1 MSEEIVVADVSNA
14 APSVEAV
21 TEAPPERSMDDT
33 LAATF
38 EAMKARRPEQ
48 GDDGKF
54 QAKAG
59 AAPATPELRVPGSP
73 ETAPPEPAKQA
84 IEAPQSLPADVKAEW
99 ATLPPKHQ
107 EWLAAREGEL
117 HKKFTTDGER
127 LKSLSAFEEI
137 TTGIQDRLRQVNAP
151 APEYFRRLAAAD
163 QLLAS
168 DGVRGLQQIAQM
180 YGIDIR
186 AAFSGQPSQ
195 GQQDPQFNALAQ
207 ELGAIKSHLT
217 AQQQAAEQAKLTDA
231 EKKIEAFKTKA
242 PHFDKVEA
250 LMVKLYEP
258 GMELDA
264 LYDMAT
270 KAHPEISALVRS
282 EQEAKA
288 KAEALEKQ
296 KAESAKA
303 AKLSTLSRKPG
314 SVGVVAK
321 AGGSWEDS
329 MAVTFRGIRARG

>member
-1 MSEEIVVADVSNA
+1 MSEEIAVAEL
-14 APSVEAV
+14 P
-21 TEAPPERSMDDT
+21 TEAPVEAPVSEAPVERSMDDT
-33 LAATF
+33 LKETF
-38 EAMKARRPEQ
+38 EAMKARRPEH

-54 QAKAG
+54 VPKAG
-59 AAPATPELRVPGSP
+59 ADLATPKVDVPGSP
-73 ETAPPEPAKQA
+73 QAAAPEPAKPA
-84 IEAPQSLPADVKAEW
+84 IEPPQSLPADVRAEW
-99 ATLPPKHQ
+99 ATLPPKVQ
-107 EWLAAREGEL
+107 EYWASREGEI

-127 LKSLSAFEEI
+127 LKSLSAFEEV
-137 TTGIQDRLRQVNAP
+137 TSAVQDRLRQVNAP

-168 DGVRGLQQIAQM
+168 DGIRGLQQIAQM

-186 AAFSGQPSQ
+186 AAFNGQPTQ
-195 GQQDPQFNALAQ
+195 GQPDPQYNALAQ

-217 AQQQAAEQAKLTDA
+217 AQQQAAETARLAEA
-231 EKKIEAFKTKA
+231 EKKIEAFKKDR

-250 LMVKLYEP
+250 LMTKLYEP

-270 KAHPEISALVRS
+270 KAHPEVREVIRV

-296 KAESAKA
+296 KAEAAKA

-329 MAVTFRGIRARG
+329 MAATFRGIRARG

>member
-1 MSEEIVVADVSNA
+1 MTDEIAVAEVPTP
-14 APSVEAV
+14 APVEAPAV
-21 TEAPPERSMDDT
+21 EAPPERSMDDT

-38 EAMKARRPEQ
+38 EAMKARRPEH
-48 GDDGKF
+48 GEDGKF

-59 AAPATPELRVPGSP
+59 ATPATPALQAPGSP
-73 ETAPPEPAKQA
+73 EAAPPEPAKPA
-84 IEAPQSLPADVKAEW
+84 IEAPQSLPADVRAEW
-99 ATLPPKHQ
+99 ATLPPKVQ
-107 EWLAAREGEL
+107 EYWANREGEI

-137 TTGIQDRLRQVNAP
+137 TNSLQDRLRQVDAP
-151 APEYFRRLAAAD
+151 APEYFRRLAQAD
-163 QLLAS
+163 QLLAT

-186 AAFSGQPSQ
+186 AAFNGQPAQ
-195 GQQDPQFNALAQ
+195 GQPDPQYNALAQ

-217 AQQQAAEQAKLTDA
+217 EQQKATERAKIAEAEAKVD
-231 EKKIEAFKTKA
+231 AFKKDR

-250 LMVKLYEP
+250 LMTKLYEP
-258 GMELDA
+258 GMDLGH

-270 KAHPEISALVRS
+270 KAHPEVSKLIQA
-282 EQEAKA
+282 EQDTKA

-296 KAESAKA
+296 KAEAAKA

-329 MAVTFRGIRARG
+329 MAATFRGIRARG